1 MDDVGQ
7 TIQMICERAEITYKQ
22 LSQLLHV
29 SPDAVSDWANG
40 INTPRKQN
48 AEQIRRL
55 KLTSTKNIRNQLGL
69 PDLEIDMTAPKPKWV
84 WEEPIKLISI
94 NWPIVY
100 AVGHTFC
107 IEKSC
112 EWRKNGYCFWRKCIK
127 MAAKKHVSPKVREL
141 K

>member
-7 TIQMICERAEITYKQ
+7 TIRRICKRADITYKQ

-29 SPDAVSDWANG
+29 SPDAVSDWVNG
-40 INTPRKQN
+40 INTPKRKN
-48 AEQIRRL
+48 AEQIRKL
-55 KLTSTKNIRNQLGL
+55 KVTSTKNIRNQLGL

-84 WEEPIKLISI
+84 WEEPVRLISI
-94 NWPIVY
+94 NWPVVY

-127 MAAKKHVSPKVREL
+127 MAAKKEGPTA
-141 K
+141 